1 MRANKAGRGGLSA
14 KGLAELKRLRKA
26 AESAAPVPAAP
37 GGAAPRRAASGGTA
51 PGGTAPGGTAPGKL
65 AGSAALFGVDPPRGP
80 ASAPRVGDARR
91 ASGPLDDDAGLS
103 REDRILFRLAVKSVA
118 PIKDTRRAILAPV
131 LREPADV
138 LRQRRERAMGKE
150 AVPLATVSDAY
161 TPASEGSQGTDYLR
175 PGYGPDLLKGLRR
188 GKWPVGASLDLHG
201 DTLDVARERLE
212 RFLQSCLE
220 HQIKCVRVVH
230 GKGYGSKDGEAVLKQ
245 AARSWLAQMDA
256 VLAYVE
262 CAEQDGG
269 AGAVQVLLRLGPADA
284 KKACA

>member
-37 GGAAPRRAASGGTA
+37 GGTA
-51 PGGTAPGGTAPGKL
+51 PGGTAPGRLPG
-65 AGSAALFGVDPPRGP
+65 GAAHTGGNPQRGP
-80 ASAPRVGDARR
+80 ASAAR
-91 ASGPLDDDAGLS
+91 AGNAQPAPGPLGDDAGLS
-103 REDRILFRLAVKSVA
+103 REDRALFRQAVKSVA
-118 PIKDTRRAILAPV
+118 PIKDTRRAVLAPV

-138 LRQRRERAMGKE
+138 LRQRRERAMGKA
-150 AVPLATVSDAY
+150 AVLPAAVSDAY
-161 TPASEGSQGTDYLR
+161 APASGVSEGADYLR

-245 AARSWLAQMDA
+245 AARRWLAQMDA

-284 KKACA
+284 KGMRMSAQTVAQGKP